1 MNDDQ
6 QARERVAVE
15 RRLRGLSARDASIKG
30 GVSNSTWSDWESGRR
45 PLSPR
50 LRSAVA
56 QAFGWSTDWVENPP
70 PAPDVVGTV
79 AAAEVMARLDA
90 IDEKINRLVGLPAAV
105 EELVLSI
112 HSMLKSDLEEEQLQ
126 GADRPV
132 EQRRTGSSS

>member
-1 MNDDQ
+1 MLAGVSNTTWGSWENGD
-6 QARERVAVE
+6 RSLSGRVRVAV
-15 RRLRGLSARDASIKG
+15 AKAF
-30 GVSNSTWSDWESGRR
+30 DW
-45 PLSPR
+45 P
-50 LRSAVA
+50 
-56 QAFGWSTDWVENPP
+56 TDWAENPP
-70 PAPDVVGTV
+70 PAPTV
-79 AAAEVMARLDA
+79 TGQVTAVEVMARLDA

>member
-1 MNDDQ
+1 MSVR
-6 QARERVAVE
+6 QAAGAAGISNTSWGEWE
-15 RRLRGLSARDASIKG
+15 RGLRALSDGVRMAVARTFDWPT
-30 GVSNSTWSDWESGRR
+30 TWDQGPPPVANMPTGSV
-45 PLSPR
+45 
-50 LRSAVA
+50 SAV
-56 QAFGWSTDWVENPP
+56 
-70 PAPDVVGTV
+70 
-79 AAAEVMARLDA
+79 EVMARLDA